1 MYEVQDKDTMKYE
14 ILPPIC
20 LWQNV
25 AMAQNTIGQKLF
37 NAVSTSW
44 KLLVDGRLLLRLH
57 HAAFVVRELHAL
69 QSLALAVASVF
80 VFRTVAMWAYTA

>member
-25 AMAQNTIGQKLF
+25 AKSQKVIGRKLF
-37 NAVSTSW
+37 NVVFTSR
-44 KLLVDGRLLLRLH
+44 KPFVNGRLLLRFH
-57 HAAFVVRELHAL
+57 DIVPIAREQHAL
-69 QSLALAVASVF
+69 QPLDLAVASLH
-80 VFRTVAMWAYTA
+80 VFRAIAMRAYMA